1 MIYLVALIL
10 TLFET
15 YFEISQHKQWYPN
28 TILESFSNMPRI
40 KPLLLFQNLGQKNR
54 GI

>member
-15 YFEISQHKQWYPN
+15 YFEISQHKQWYPI
-28 TILESFSNMPRI
+28 TIPESFSNMPRI
-40 KPLLLFQNLGQKNR
+40 KPLL
-54 GI
+54 